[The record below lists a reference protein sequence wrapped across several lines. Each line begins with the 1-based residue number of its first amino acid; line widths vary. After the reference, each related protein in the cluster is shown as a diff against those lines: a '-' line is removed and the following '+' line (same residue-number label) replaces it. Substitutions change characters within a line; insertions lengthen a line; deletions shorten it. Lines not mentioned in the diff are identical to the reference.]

1 MFCTYCKQTRIENDT
16 PCPHCG
22 APSPLLQVSGI
33 GQWGTSN
40 STGAWTTKGF
50 GLRNNLQTNSWGG
63 PATYGASPQA
73 IEAPWEQAPTNQPIQ
88 QQSPLVGQAHGLIQE
103 PMGSEVRWE
112 APAPQIGIDQE
123 APASSSLNA
132 SWPQLSP
139 AAASQNMSAWPD
151 NGAERQMASQA
162 LLPVVYQEPQMN
174 DIRQSTVALQLIP
187 DNAIEHLLPGMPA
200 LPESVYVPPLYTN
213 PRPLIPKYRIISG
226 TLSVLIVALLLCTGA
241 GYYAQMN
248 GTLGNVV
255 RLFTGAP
262 PPSVSTSKGVNLP
275 APPDKIDFGPARD
288 ILSSGTTTLRID
300 KDNVPLET
308 DKVFTVNQN
317 FYVTYIVQP
326 PAGQDGKVSVKWY
339 MDGQLYHIVT
349 SDVIKGGGTAING
362 SLQMRYARPA
372 EGSVEINWNDQLGA
386 RFYFVVQPAN

>member
-1 MFCTYCKQTRIENDT
+1 
-16 PCPHCG
+16 
-22 APSPLLQVSGI
+22 
-33 GQWGTSN
+33 
-40 STGAWTTKGF
+40 
-50 GLRNNLQTNSWGG
+50 
-63 PATYGASPQA
+63 
-73 IEAPWEQAPTNQPIQ
+73 
-88 QQSPLVGQAHGLIQE
+88 
-103 PMGSEVRWE
+103 
-112 APAPQIGIDQE
+112 
-123 APASSSLNA
+123 
-132 SWPQLSP
+132 
-139 AAASQNMSAWPD
+139 
-151 NGAERQMASQA
+151 
-162 LLPVVYQEPQMN
+162 MN

-226 TLSVLIVALLLCTGA
+226 TLSVFIVALLLCAGA
-241 GYYAQMN
+241 GYYAQTS
-248 GTLGNVV
+248 GALGNVV

-262 PPSVSTSKGVNLP
+262 PPSVSIPKGVKLP

-288 ILSSGTTTLRID
+288 IISSGTTTLRID

-308 DKVFTVNQN
+308 DKVFAVNQN

-326 PAGQDGKVSVKWY
+326 PAGQEGKVSVKWY
-339 MDGQLYHIVT
+339 MDGQLYHTVT

-372 EGSVEINWNDQLGA
+372 EGSVEINWKDQLGA

>member
-1 MFCTYCKQTRIENDT
+1 MFCTYCKQARVENET
-16 PCPHCG
+16 PCSYCG

-40 STGAWTTKGF
+40 SRGAWTAKGF
-50 GLRNNLQTNSWGG
+50 GLRNNLQTNSRGG
-63 PATYGASPQA
+63 PATYGESPQA
-73 IEAPWEQAPTNQPIQ
+73 REAPWEQVPTNQPIQ

-103 PMGSEVRWE
+103 PMRAEAQWE
-112 APAPQIGIDQE
+112 APALQTGFDKG
-123 APASSSLNA
+123 ATASPSLNA
-132 SWPQLSP
+132 SWPQMSP
-139 AAASQNMSAWPD
+139 TASSQNTPVWQE

-174 DIRQSTVALQLIP
+174 DIKQSTVALQLIP
-187 DNAIEHLLPGMPA
+187 ENAIEHLLPGMPA

-213 PRPLIPKYRIISG
+213 PRPLIPRYRIISG
-226 TLSVLIVALLLCTGA
+226 TLSVIIVSLLLCAGV
-241 GYYAQMN
+241 GYYAQMT
-248 GTLGNVV
+248 GTLGSVV

-262 PPSVSTSKGVNLP
+262 PPSLTTPKGVNLP
-275 APPDKIDFGPARD
+275 DPPNKVDFGPAKD
-288 ILSSGTTTLRID
+288 IISSGTTTLRID

-339 MDGQLYHIVT
+339 MNGQPYHVT
-349 SDVIKGGGTAING
+349 TSELIKGGGTATNG

-372 EGSVEINWNDQLGA
+372 QGSVEVWWNDQLGE